1 MNSEEL
7 QKAIEI
13 FDIASELP
21 TGNRAEYLRVACEG
35 MPEVRSEVERLL
47 RSIARADAED
57 FLLTSIFAESEIES
71 SDMIG
76 REIGPYRLVSE
87 VGSGGMGV
95 VYRAVRTDDV
105 YRKDVALKLLW
116 PSMQRSSLI
125 KRFKQE
131 REILSRLDHPNIAR
145 LLDGGTTDEG
155 APYLVMEFVDGL
167 PITEYCD
174 RERLNITERLRMFRS
189 VCEAVHYAHKNL
201 VVHRDLKP
209 GNIFVIPAN
218 ESEEPCVKL
227 LDFGI
232 AKLLKA
238 ESPDEELTRTGLFLL
253 TPHYASPEQI
263 RGESISTA
271 TDIYSLGVVLFELLT
286 GHRPYRGR
294 QATPALLTRAIL
306 EEESEMPSAAIA
318 RPRMEIGPDGQAAVK
333 FTPEELCKLRASDPD
348 RLRKRL
354 RGDLDNIL
362 KRALQ
367 KDPADRYVSA
377 AQFAEDLDHHL
388 KGRPVLAREA
398 TLGYRMERF
407 ARRNKLASAG
417 IAIGIVLLVGVFIQL
432 VRFRNQA
439 LIDAEL
445 NRRRTY
451 SLEMNQAL
459 GEIAGPVMSANLPR
473 MQELLDHWLSDGN
486 GKADLRGFEW
496 YYLWRSVHRDRKTF
510 PFIRDS
516 EILHS
521 FFLNERNVLFF
532 NNQNSSIP
540 WKMLDMES
548 GKIELIETPA
558 YKSCQGIGRYGQ
570 AAYAVLLEDDHTLK
584 IVKVYPLEVYATLRS
599 PASAITSVKLVNLSQ
614 IFTGHAD
621 GSIKM
626 WDMPLGNLKATLKET
641 GPAVITIIEDDDRT
655 RLWAQLAGN
664 QVELWDLVSG
674 RLVWRLAKPGILDFC
689 NSDLTVIYAQDRKA
703 IQVHDT
709 RTGIYLR
716 SLESPSVSTSQIGRS
731 PDGKIFYSQ
740 RYDPIIPVWEVST
753 GRKISTMKGHADWAE
768 DSGLRS
774 PNRLLTISQDHTIR
788 SWDLNLYEEVSITRG
803 LTEDL
808 ITWTMPSSGQNLLTL
823 TEDNIAKV
831 WEVSELLK
839 PDVLRGH
846 VGIVYAVAIS
856 PDGKRVAT
864 AGGDD
869 TVRLWDAD
877 RGLLRIL
884 RGHSDE
890 VLSVAISPDGKTI
903 VSGSK
908 DRTAKIWDVET
919 GACLHTITGHADWVR
934 TVAYSND
941 SRRLATG
948 SQDKTIKIWDVQ
960 SHTEIATLKGHE
972 KEVLSVAF
980 SPDGT
985 KLVSGSV
992 DATARLWDLASSRE
1006 LFAFRGHPKA
1016 VWSAKYSP
1024 DGTQIASAG
1033 RDDTIKLWEA
1043 NTGRELRT
1051 MTGHRNEIFS
1061 IAFTPDGKRIAS
1073 ASNDFTIKLWNTETG
1088 EETLTLRNHTDQVWS
1103 VAFSADGKTMV
1114 SGSWDGTAR
1123 LYRAATENEMRARL
1137 SASQGKK

>member
-1 MNSEEL
+1 MNSGEL

-35 MPEVRSEVERLL
+35 MPELRSEVERLL

-57 FLLTSIFAESEIES
+57 FLLTSIFAETEIES
-71 SDMIG
+71 GKMIG
-76 REIGPYRLVSE
+76 RGIGPYRLVAE

-174 RERLNITERLRMFRS
+174 RERLNITERLMMFRS
-189 VCEAVHYAHKNL
+189 VCEAMHYAHKNL

-209 GNIFVIPAN
+209 GNIFVTPGN
-218 ESEEPCVKL
+218 ESEGPCVKL

-232 AKLLKA
+232 AKLLKS

-294 QATPALLTRAIL
+294 HATPALLTRAIL
-306 EEESEMPSAAIA
+306 EETPELPSAAVA
-318 RPRMEIGPDGQAAVK
+318 RPLLEIGPDGQTAVK
-333 FTPEELCKLRASDPD
+333 FTPEQLSKFRESDPD

-398 TLGYRMERF
+398 TLGYRMERLV
-407 ARRNKLASAG
+407 RRHKLASAG
-417 IAIGIVLLVGVFIQL
+417 TGIAIVLFITLFIQL
-432 VRFRNQA
+432 VQFRNQA

-451 SLEMNQAL
+451 TLEMNQAL
-459 GEIAGPVMSANLPR
+459 AEIAGPVMSANLPR
-473 MQELLDHWLSDGN
+473 MQELLDHWLPGADS
-486 GKADLRGFEW
+486 KVDLRGFEW
-496 YYLWRSVHRDRKTF
+496 YYLWRSLHRERKAF

-521 FFLNERNVLFF
+521 FFLSERSVLFY

-540 WKMLDMES
+540 WKMLDIES

-570 AAYAVLLEDDHTLK
+570 AAYAVLIEDDHTLK
-584 IVKVYPLEVYATLRS
+584 IVKVYPLEIYATLRS

-621 GSIKM
+621 GSIKL
-626 WDMPLGNLKATLKET
+626 WDMPSGNLKATLKET
-641 GPAVITIIEDDDRT
+641 GPAVITIIEDEDRT

-674 RLVWRLAKPGILDFC
+674 RLLWRQAKLGILAFC
-689 NSDLTVIYAQDRKA
+689 NSELTVIYSQDRKA

-716 SLESPSVSTSQIGRS
+716 SLESPSVLTSHIDRS

-740 RYDPIIPVWEVST
+740 RQAPIIPVWEAST
-753 GRKISTMKGHADWAE
+753 GRKISTLKGHADWVE
-768 DSGLRS
+768 DSRLLS
-774 PNRLLTISQDHTIR
+774 PSRLLTISQDQTIR
-788 SWDLNLYEEVSITRG
+788 TWDLNSYEEVSITRG

-808 ITWTMPSSGQNLLTL
+808 ITWTLPSSGQILLTL

-839 PDVLRGH
+839 PDILRGH
-846 VGIVYAVAIS
+846 DGYVYAAAVS
-856 PDGKRVAT
+856 PDGTRVAT
-864 AGGDD
+864 AGRDG

-877 RGLLRIL
+877 KGLRQVL
-884 RGHSDE
+884 RGHSHE
-890 VLSVAISPDGKTI
+890 VLSVAFAPDGKTI

-908 DRTAKIWDVET
+908 DRTAKVWDAET
-919 GACLHTITGHADWVR
+919 GACLHTITGHANWVR

-941 SRRLATG
+941 GRRLATG
-948 SQDKTIKIWDVQ
+948 SEDKTIKIWDVQ
-960 SHTEIATLKGHE
+960 SRTEIATLQGHE
-972 KEVLSVAF
+972 REVLSVAF

-985 KLVSGSV
+985 RLVSGSW
-992 DATARLWDLASSRE
+992 DATARVWDLASNRE
-1006 LFAFRGHPKA
+1006 LFAFRGHPLA

-1024 DGTQIASAG
+1024 DGTQIATGS
-1033 RDDTIKLWEA
+1033 RDKTIKLWDA

-1051 MTGHRNEIFS
+1051 MKGHRNEIFS

-1088 EETLTLRNHTDQVWS
+1088 EETLTLRNHMDQVWS

-1123 LYRAATENEMRARL
+1123 LYRTAKEEEVQARM
-1137 SASQGKK
+1137 SPSTGKQ